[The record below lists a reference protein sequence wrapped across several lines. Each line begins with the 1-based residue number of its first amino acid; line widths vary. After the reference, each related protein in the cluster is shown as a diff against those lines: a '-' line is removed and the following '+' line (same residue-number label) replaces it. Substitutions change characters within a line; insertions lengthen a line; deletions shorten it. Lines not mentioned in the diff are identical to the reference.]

1 MTKAAEK
8 DARKPGRPKGS
19 MDTQPRGGRKLVV
32 ADVIE
37 IRRLFDVEMLDLS
50 EIRIHYP
57 NVSRQNIEHIVKR
70 RTWKSV
76 K

>member
-8 DARKPGRPKGS
+8 ETRKPGRPKGS
-19 MDTQPRGGRKLVV
+19 RDSQPRGGRKLVV

-50 EIRIHYP
+50 EIRLHYP
-57 NVSRQNIEHIVKR
+57 HISRQNIEHIVKR

>member
-1 MTKAAEK
+1 MTEPATKP
-8 DARKPGRPKGS
+8 RKPGRPKGS
-19 MDTQPRGGRKLVV
+19 VDTVPRGGRKLTV

-37 IRRLFDVEMLDLS
+37 IRRMFDVDMLDLS
-50 EIRIHYP
+50 EIRAYYP
-57 NVSRQNIEHIVKR
+57 SVTRQNIEHIAKR